1 MNENFPYLSALILL
15 PLAGGVL
22 LMLIPRR
29 QALVIQVFA
38 LILTLG
44 EFALSLPL
52 FLQFNEKTV
61 QMQFVEQRQWFPE
74 FGISYLLGI
83 DGISMLLVMLTTLL
97 TVLCVL
103 CSWEA
108 IVE

>member
-1 MNENFPYLSALILL
+1 MNETFPILSALILL

-29 QALVIQVFA
+29 KALFIKVFA

-52 FLQFNEKTV
+52 FLQFNEENRPDAV
-61 QMQFVEQRQWFPE
+61 RRAAAVVPGI
-74 FGISYLLGI
+74 GISYLL
-83 DGISMLLVMLTTLL
+83 
-97 TVLCVL
+97 
-103 CSWEA
+103 A
-108 IVE
+108 